1 MTKTMGHIAAIQ
13 VVRPNRTRGPH
24 RSFVGGEGVLFQLPG
39 GEARATVIGVDAKAR
54 ADLPLGL
61 PYRLLVK
68 EAPPLSGYSAGS
80 ECTIRAGCLEPDLNA
95 PPPPPSLEPIFPML
109 PATPTAPALPLFL
122 VAYLREG
129 GNVPVQGAVL
139 VQGESLQGASAAAT
153 AMLNAELEADI
164 KERGELPEAMVML
177 LNASEVPPLSAR
189 TGAGPVLATVSW

>member
-1 MTKTMGHIAAIQ
+1 MTKTMGHLAAIQ

-24 RSFVGGEGVLFQLPG
+24 RSFVAGEGVLFQLPG

-68 EAPPLSGYSAGS
+68 TAPPLSGYSAGA
-80 ECTIRAGCLEPDLNA
+80 ECTVRAGCLEPDRNA
-95 PPPPPSLEPIFPML
+95 PPPLEPIFPML
-109 PATPTAPALPLFL
+109 PATPAVPALPLFL

-129 GNVPVQGAVL
+129 GNVPVQGVVL
-139 VQGESLQGASAAAT
+139 VQGESVQGASAAAT

-164 KERGELPEAMVML
+164 KERGERPEAMVML
-177 LNASEVPPLSAR
+177 LNASEVPPLSGS
-189 TGAGPVLATVSW
+189 TGAGAVLATVSW